1 MFDKV
6 ITVRGN
12 FEILDTKIFD
22 TVGIKVTLLTFPS
35 EFKTLKNINRTGLR
49 VEVQQIKLQIKDF
62 SEVPYSD

>member
-22 TVGIKVTLLTFPS
+22 TVEIKVTLLTFPS